1 MFFNS
6 VFQVFC
12 LFVYLFVLVFAVVLY
27 LSFGFIQDIS
37 LDSYVIEAVRLS
49 GFYMILVILWKA

>member
-27 LSFGFIQDIS
+27 LSFGLIQDIS